1 MKLGILGTGVIVQDV
16 LSMINKI
23 GIEKMVL
30 LSTKRSEDRA
40 KDLVEQYHLD
50 GYYLDYEEL
59 LNSDVDTIY
68 IGLPNYLHY
77 EFGKKA
83 LEHHKHVIMEKPFTA
98 NTRELNELIKIAKE
112 NHLIMVEAVNIHHL
126 PIFKKLKEEINRVGD
141 IKIISFN
148 YSQYSSRYDRFK
160 QGIIEN
166 VFDYHKAGG
175 ALMDLNLYNL
185 HGLVG
190 LVGKPDKI
198 SYVANVERGI
208 DTSGIVTL
216 EYPSFKAICIGAKD
230 CKAPLSLTIQ
240 GDLGAICMN
249 KPLNSLDTFTFVDN
263 KDQTITFGENMKEH
277 RLYYEFVEFNRII
290 NELDYET
297 AEKMMET
304 TKIVSEIIEEAR
316 KQAGIIFDNDK
327 ILA

>member
-1 MKLGILGTGVIVQDV
+1 MKLGILGTGMIVQDV

-23 GIEKMVL
+23 DIERKVL
-30 LSTKRSEDRA
+30 LSTKRSEDKA
-40 KDLVEQYHLD
+40 KNLVEQYHLD
-50 GYYLDYEEL
+50 GYYLDYEKL

-68 IGLPNYLHY
+68 IGLPNHLHY

-98 NTRELNELIKIAKE
+98 NTRELNELLGIAKA

-126 PIFKKLKEEINRVGD
+126 PTYKQLKQEMNRVGD

-175 ALMDLNLYNL
+175 ALMDLNIYNL

-216 EYPSFKAICIGAKD
+216 EYPTFKALCIGAKD
-230 CKAPLSLTIQ
+230 CKSPLSLTIQ
-240 GDLGAICMN
+240 GDLGAICMS
-249 KPLNSLDTFTFVDN
+249 KPLGQLDSFTFVDN
-263 KDQTITFGENMKEH
+263 KNKTMTFGEMKEH
-277 RLYYEFVEFNRII
+277 RLYYEFVEFNRMI
-290 NELDYET
+290 NELDYDKADEL
-297 AEKMMET
+297 MET
-304 TKIVSEIIEEAR
+304 TKIVSNIIEEAR
-316 KQAGIIFDNDK
+316 KQAGIVFDNDK

>member
-1 MKLGILGTGVIVQDV
+1 MKLGILGTGAIVQDV
-16 LSMINKI
+16 LQMIHKI
-23 GIEKMVL
+23 DIERKVL
-30 LSTKRSEDRA
+30 LSTKRSEERA
-40 KDLVEQYHLD
+40 KNLVEQYHLD
-50 GYYLDYEEL
+50 GYYLDYDEL

-68 IGLPNYLHY
+68 IGLPNHLHY

-83 LEHHKHVIMEKPFTA
+83 LEHYKHVIMEKPITA
-98 NTRELNELIKIAKE
+98 NTRELNELLDIAKA
-112 NHLIMVEAVNIHHL
+112 NHLILVEAVNVHHL
-126 PIFKKLKEEINRVGD
+126 PAYKQLKEEINRVGD

-175 ALMDLNLYNL
+175 ALMDLNIYNL
-185 HGLVG
+185 HGLIG
-190 LVGKPDKI
+190 LVGKPNKI
-198 SYVANVERGI
+198 NYVANIERGI

-216 EYPSFKAICIGAKD
+216 EYPAFKAICIGAKD

-240 GDLGAICMN
+240 GDLGAICMK
-249 KPLNSLDTFTFVDN
+249 KPLNSLDVFDFVDN
-263 KDQTITFGENMKEH
+263 KNQIISFGESMKEH

-290 NELDYET
+290 NELDFDKADEL
-297 AEKMMET
+297 MET

-316 KQAGIIFDNDK
+316 KQAGIVFDNDK